1 MKAVAVKIAVETKTL
16 GAKFL
21 NYSNIDKD
29 NIFVFSETLLDL
41 LSHIFPN
48 LKKSLPAA
56 MISSITNSMITM
68 KSTMLKVG
76 LSLVAHHKPILNTY
90 MNIG

>member
-1 MKAVAVKIAVETKTL
+1 MKAVAGKIAVETKTL
-16 GAKFL
+16 GAKLL

-29 NIFVFSETLLDL
+29 NIFAFSESLLDL
-41 LSHIFPN
+41 WSHIFPD

-56 MISSITNSMITM
+56 MISTITTSIITI
-68 KSTMLKVG
+68 KSIMLKVG
-76 LSLVAHHKPILNTY
+76 LGLVAHHKPILNTY